1 MSRCLPEALLVVLLG
16 VRCLGITNA
25 QTLKIG
31 IIDFY
36 GLGQLS
42 ETQIREKLTF
52 AIGDEISFSSERSA
66 SFVETERRLA
76 GLPGVRSVSVNR
88 VCCEAGG
95 VIIYV
100 GLESKDQPV
109 VRFNPAPA
117 GDARLSPDV
126 LQAANAF
133 ETAFMAAVQRGDV
146 AEDDS
151 QGHAFVHDPA
161 ARAIQERFVVFAGRD
176 LSQLRQVLHESA
188 DQEQRAI
195 AAEIMAY
202 AADKQSVVPDLVAAT
217 RDPSPDVRNNAVRA
231 LGVFTRMSPSS
242 SRAAIRIP
250 YEPFIELLSSP
261 VWTDRN
267 KASLA
272 VMQLTDGRDPVLLAA
287 LKRAA
292 LTPLIEMARWKSE
305 GHAMPGLTIL
315 GRIAGESD
323 ESVKVAWD
331 RGERER
337 VIQAAIGRR

>member
-1 MSRCLPEALLVVLLG
+1 M
-16 VRCLGITNA
+16 
-25 QTLKIG
+25 
-31 IIDFY
+31 
-36 GLGQLS
+36 
-42 ETQIREKLTF
+42 
-52 AIGDEISFSSERSA
+52 
-66 SFVETERRLA
+66 
-76 GLPGVRSVSVNR
+76 
-88 VCCEAGG
+88 
-95 VIIYV
+95 IIYV

-117 GDARLSPDV
+117 GDARLPPTFCRPRTPLIRRPWLPYSGATPQKTTRRGMRSSTTQPHV
-126 LQAANAF
+126 PFKSASSSLQAVTSRSF
-133 ETAFMAAVQRGDV
+133 DKCCTSRRTK
-146 AEDDS
+146 S
-151 QGHAFVHDPA
+151 S
-161 ARAIQERFVVFAGRD
+161 GRSPPRSW
-176 LSQLRQVLHESA
+176 LMRQTNRVWFRILF
-188 DQEQRAI
+188 
-195 AAEIMAY
+195 
-202 AADKQSVVPDLVAAT
+202 AAT

-305 GHAMPGLTIL
+305 GHAMPALTIL